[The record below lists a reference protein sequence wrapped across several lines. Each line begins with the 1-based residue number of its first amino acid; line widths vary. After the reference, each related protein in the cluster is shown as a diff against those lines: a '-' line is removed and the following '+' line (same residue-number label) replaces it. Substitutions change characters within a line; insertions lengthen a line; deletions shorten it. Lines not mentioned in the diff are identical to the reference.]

1 MTALLEAHRFQFGY
15 GGQVVVS
22 GDSILLEA
30 GQVLGIA
37 GPNGS
42 GKSTL
47 FRGLLGLIPPM
58 SGQVIRRTNAI
69 GYVPQKEVLDELYPL
84 SASEVVQMGAYGTL
98 SGWRRLRR
106 DQKELAQDCLERVN
120 LPDVG
125 KQAYSS
131 LSGGQRQRVLLAR
144 ALMVQPKL
152 MLLDEPTSGVDT
164 LAASV
169 IMELILRLA
178 REENLAVAIVS
189 HRLHDLQQAATLGV
203 WVANGRAQVGPAEEL
218 LRADRLAFAPLKGQ
232 GVH

>member
-1 MTALLEAHRFQFGY
+1 MTFVLEAHNFSFGY
-15 GGQVVVS
+15 RGVPVVA
-22 GDSILLEA
+22 GEKLTMEA

-47 FRGLLGLIPPM
+47 FRGLLGLIPAM
-58 SGQVIRRTNAI
+58 GGKVTRRTQAI

-84 SASEVVQMGAYGTL
+84 SAAEVVQMGAFGTL
-98 SGWRRLRR
+98 SGLRRLSP
-106 DQKELAQDCLERVN
+106 DAKKMAQICLDRVD

-144 ALMVQPKL
+144 ALMVKPKL
-152 MLLDEPTSGVDT
+152 MMLDEPTSGVDAV
-164 LAASV
+164 AAGV

-178 REENLAVAIVS
+178 KDEDLAVAIVS
-189 HRLHDLQQAATLGV
+189 HRLHDLRHTCTVGV
-203 WVANGRAQVGPAEEL
+203 WVANGRAQVGPAEDL
-218 LRADRLAFAPLKGQ
+218 LRVERLAYAPTIPPGAK
-232 GVH
+232 